1 MNSLPP
7 SGGIADERRLKQA
20 QPAKADPIKLDNIAP
35 VLIVEDN
42 YHAAI
47 ELTRLLDEWGIE
59 TRCAARPAA
68 ARAVARDIRPK
79 LGLIDINLEGGY
91 EGLELA
97 RELQTLYGTRIV
109 FVTAY
114 HVRDLMHRLTG
125 GENMA
130 VLFKPVEREVLAT
143 VLAQLSTTI
152 DSAQ

>member
-1 MNSLPP
+1 MNSLP
-7 SGGIADERRLKQA
+7 SAGIADEWRAGQA
-20 QPAKADPIKLDNIAP
+20 QPAKSDPIKLGNIGP

-42 YHAAI
+42 FLAAI
-47 ELTRLLDEWGIE
+47 ELARLLDEWSIE
-59 TRCAARPAA
+59 TRCAARPGSAREV
-68 ARAVARDIRPK
+68 ARALRPK

-97 RELQTLYGTRIV
+97 HALQSLYGTRIV

-125 GENMA
+125 AENMA

-143 VLAQLSTTI
+143 VLAQVSTTI